1 MGEFR
6 DLMERDLRIRGYS
19 PFTREAYLSRVRD
32 LVRYFMRPPD
42 ELTVEDINR
51 YQLYLT
57 EERKVSWAYFNQ
69 AVSAIRFFYLASLKK
84 NWNIKQIPYQK
95 TGRRLPEVL
104 SREEVDALFKV
115 TTNIKHL
122 SILMTVYSGGLRVGE
137 VVQLRVSD
145 IDVERMVIRIDQGK
159 GRKDRYVMLS
169 KKLVPV
175 LNDYCGK
182 YKPSY
187 WLFPGQ
193 KPDRPLDRRSA
204 QRVFKKSKEAAG
216 INKNVT
222 AHSLRH
228 SFATHL
234 LEDGANIRVV
244 QRLLGHRSLNST
256 AVYTHVAKDYLS
268 VAHSPLDREDDE

>member
-1 MGEFR
+1 MGQFR
-6 DLMERDLRIRGYS
+6 DLMDRDLQIRGYS
-19 PFTREAYLSRVRD
+19 PFTRRAYLTCVRD

-42 ELTVEDINR
+42 QLTFEDINR

-57 EERKVSWAYFNQ
+57 EERKVSWSYFNQ
-69 AVSAIRFFYLASLKK
+69 AVSAIRFFYLTSLQK
-84 NWNIKQIPYQK
+84 NWNLKQIPYQK
-95 TGRRLPEVL
+95 TCRRLPEVL
-104 SREEVDALFKV
+104 SRKEVDALFKV
-115 TTNIKHL
+115 TTNLKHL

-182 YKPSY
+182 YKPSH

-193 KPDRPLDRRSA
+193 KPSRPLDRRSA

-216 INKNVT
+216 ITKNVT

-244 QRLLGHRSLNST
+244 QRLLGHRSLSFT

-268 VAHSPLDREDDE
+268 QARSPLDREDDE